1 MKKIL
6 VGLVGCLADFANA
19 TTLDCKNSYPLFKE
33 IIQKKT
39 DANHIGDVD
48 DIYNYIQNY
57 DYPQIFNKNHPDKQ
71 FWVDKH
77 LSFAKSSWSNNE
89 WISKSEY
96 NKRIKLIAQRNVKNA
111 SNPYIHELLPAKAN
125 LLTQSGE
132 ICVVPVQAYLEVKG
146 DAEPD
151 EGEDQHTS
159 ESVVVE
165 AMLIDHIF
173 VRDIKANK
181 WRVLAFDRFI
191 ADNDFNEFF
200 PDLPDHIKN
209 ELNDGIEE
217 AAEAMVEQIESQE

>member
-6 VGLVGCLADFANA
+6 VGLVSCLATFANA
-19 TTLDCKNSYPLFKE
+19 ATLDCENSYPLFEE

-39 DANHIGDVD
+39 DVENVGGVD
-48 DIYNYIQNY
+48 DIYNYIQHY
-57 DYPQIFNKNHPDKQ
+57 DYTYIFNKNHPDKQ

-77 LSFAKSSWSNNE
+77 LSFAKPSWSNNE
-89 WISKSEY
+89 WISKSEFT
-96 NKRIKLIAQRNVKNA
+96 KRIKVIAKHNVKDP
-111 SNPYIHELLPAKAN
+111 SNPYIHELLPPKAN

-132 ICVVPVQAYLEVKG
+132 ICVVPVQAYLEVEV

-151 EGEDQHTS
+151 EGENQNTS
-159 ESVVVE
+159 ETVVVE

-173 VRDIKANK
+173 VRDIKNNK
-181 WRVLAFDRFI
+181 WRVLAFNRYI

-200 PDLPDHIKN
+200 PDLSDHIKN

-217 AAEAMVEQIESQE
+217 AEEAMVEQIEI